1 MFQYVIDK
9 SSYASWPLLILL
21 SLVAVIQAAYDIF
34 MAGESILVF
43 YSELRYK
50 SYSTRLDRFEKL
62 RLFSKDAVKNIEQ
75 NAKFTMAL

>member
-1 MFQYVIDK
+1 
-9 SSYASWPLLILL
+9 
-21 SLVAVIQAAYDIF
+21 

-75 NAKFTMAL
+75 SAKFTMAL